1 MNNKTL
7 PDQMKEWRHYLHA
20 HPETAFE
27 EKATSEYVANI
38 LTGMG
43 LDVQKGVG
51 GTGVVATLRV
61 GDGKDVI
68 GLRADIDA
76 NNIRETGDLP
86 YRSQNKGKMHAC
98 GHDGHTATLLGAAK
112 LLSERKNFNGTVVFV
127 FQPAEEPG
135 KGAIAMINDGLFERF
150 PMDEMYGLHNMPQL
164 PAGTIHTCNGGV
176 MASEDNFVIQI
187 KGKGAHASQPHMS
200 IDPLVIASEIIL
212 ALQTIV
218 SRSVNPTSPAVIS
231 CTELHTDGAHN
242 AIPTNVKIMGDT
254 RSNSPEVQELFE
266 KKMKSVVENICRMHG
281 AEFQFEY
288 THEFAPTYNW
298 EKCVKVAVEAA
309 KSVAGAEKVNANC
322 EPMMCSEDFGVFI
335 QKIPGCFVFL
345 GAGRHETATDN
356 IPLHNSLYDYND
368 DVLEIGAEF
377 FAELIR
383 IRLPK

>member
-1 MNNKTL
+1 MNNKAFIE
-7 PDQMKEWRHYLHA
+7 QMKEWRHYLHA
-20 HPETAFE
+20 HAETAFE
-27 EKATSEYVANI
+27 EKATSEYVAHI
-38 LTGMG
+38 LAGMG
-43 LDVQKGVG
+43 LDVQKGIG
-51 GTGVVATLRV
+51 GTGVVATLKV
-61 GDGKDVI
+61 GDGKEAI

-76 NNIRETGDLP
+76 NNIIETGEPP

-112 LLSERKNFNGTVVFV
+112 LLCERKNFNGTVVFV

-164 PAGTIHTCNGGV
+164 PAGSIHTCNGGV

-200 IDPLVIASEIIL
+200 VDPLVIASEVIL

-218 SRSVNPTSPAVIS
+218 SRNVNPTSPAVIS

-266 KKMKSVVENICRMHG
+266 KKMRSVVENICRMHG
-281 AEFQFEY
+281 ASFQFEY

-309 KSVAGAEKVNANC
+309 KSVSGAVDANC

-345 GAGRHETATDN
+345 GSGKYENATDN

-368 DVLEIGAEF
+368 DVLETGAEF

-383 IRLPK
+383 IRLINK